1 MSAAARGHRRPD
13 PLPHLTAVA
22 AAMAGD
28 GQPGATFRALDQ
40 AMASAIGH
48 TLFTVLLRHPSESE
62 RRYTNQPAA
71 YPVGGR
77 KPIVPS
83 AWTEQLFGRREAYI
97 GRTAADIRA
106 VFFDHALI
114 ASLGCESVLN
124 LPVVWDGR
132 VLGTIN
138 LLHEAGWYDEADV
151 PVGLAFAALA
161 IPAYLSSTG
170 TGR

>member
-1 MSAAARGHRRPD
+1 MSAGARDPRRPD
-13 PLPHLTAVA
+13 PLPHLFAVA
-22 AAMAGD
+22 AAAGAG
-28 GQPGATFRALDQ
+28 GQPEATFRALDRE
-40 AMASAIGH
+40 MAAALGH
-48 TLFTVLLRHPSESE
+48 KLFTVLLRHPGESE

-77 KPIVPS
+77 KPIAPS
-83 AWTEQLFGRREAYI
+83 AWTAQLFEQRVPYI

-106 VFFDHALI
+106 VFFDHELI
-114 ASLGCESVLN
+114 ASLGCASVLN
-124 LPVVWDGR
+124 LPVSWDGR

-161 IPAYLSSTG
+161 VPAYLALI
-170 TGR
+170 R